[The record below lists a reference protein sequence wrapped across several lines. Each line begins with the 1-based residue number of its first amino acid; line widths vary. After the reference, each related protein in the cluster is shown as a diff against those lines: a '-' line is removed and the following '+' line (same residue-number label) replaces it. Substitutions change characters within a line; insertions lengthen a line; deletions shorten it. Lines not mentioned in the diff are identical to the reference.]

1 MAAPD
6 AKLNANPPGVG
17 MICVRV
23 SVEVKV
29 SAGDIEVFSNFFC
42 FKYHWS
48 ESFFFFFPPPVDLN
62 QQLGKERNKT
72 KLKDKACS
80 GY

>member
-1 MAAPD
+1 MILKFLVIFSASNIIG
-6 AKLNANPPGVG
+6 LNL
-17 MICVRV
+17 
-23 SVEVKV
+23 
-29 SAGDIEVFSNFFC
+29 
-42 FKYHWS
+42 
-48 ESFFFFFPPPVDLN
+48 FFFFFPPPVDLN

>member
-48 ESFFFFFPPPVDLN
+48 ESFFFLFSSTSGSQSTV
-62 QQLGKERNKT
+62 GKGK
-72 KLKDKACS
+72 K
-80 GY
+80 

>member
-48 ESFFFFFPPPVDLN
+48 ESFFFSFFLHQWISINSWERKEIKLN
-62 QQLGKERNKT
+62 
-72 KLKDKACS
+72 
-80 GY
+80 